1 MKMCCLRSKQEKE
14 EKKKRMLFI
23 LSEREKKKFCVCV
36 CNRDSHSLFCLFSVD
51 LFTFSKLSR

>member
-23 LSEREKKKFCVCV
+23 LSERERRKNFACV
-36 CNRDSHSLFCLFSVD
+36 CNRDSHSLFFFFVD